1 MSAIHNVLPALALGA
16 DRTYQVSKYQSALQK
31 LIPFL
36 AIGLFIRAVCSILFS
51 GMIDGEGAE
60 YVRIAENVLRGIG
73 YIGIATPG
81 PQLFFPPL
89 FPLMIAVWSFITR
102 DLEAAGRLISIV
114 MGSLIVFPV
123 YTIAR
128 RLYSRKIA
136 VSAAAL
142 SAIHPLLVL
151 YSTTVYCE
159 PTFITL
165 ILLAMS
171 TAMRVADRPTWLNT
185 FLMGA
190 IYGLAYL
197 VRPEGFVYMVVAIG
211 LISIAII
218 FKPRPPRTTQ
228 FGRLFLAPLVFI
240 AVTAPYIGWLSYH
253 SGHLRLENK
262 SLLNMTTAMRMLD
275 GMPLEEAAFGVR
287 KDTTPSGVWN
297 QPNLAIVQASAPDFR
312 SVTRLL
318 AKKTKSV
325 ITESIG
331 TVAGNP
337 GFGSPAIFALAILG
351 VFARPWSPRRALDQF
366 HILVVLGLAI
376 FAMYFTYSP
385 ADRFCLLFIPF
396 LCIWGSAGAF
406 QFSRWVK
413 RSAPLFHV
421 KPSSLSTVAK
431 LGWTAAFTAILLPS
445 AVYAG
450 VAFAVSRSE
459 RPFKEIGALLGA
471 AQPVRISATFTNVA
485 FHANADFV
493 WLPYCDEQ
501 TARQYLQRAG
511 VTHVVLREDDSSSI
525 PYLKKWWVGG
535 IPAAHETARS
545 VSSSGKHL
553 KVYLLDH

>member
-1 MSAIHNVLPALALGA
+1 MPALALGA
-16 DRTYQVSKYQSALQK
+16 DRTPQVSKHQSALQK

-60 YVRIAENVLRGIG
+60 YARIAENVLRGSG

-81 PQLFFPPL
+81 LQLFFPPL
-89 FPLMIAVWSFITR
+89 FPFMIAVCSFITR
-102 DLEAAGRLISIV
+102 DLETAGRLISIV

-136 VSAAAL
+136 IWAAAL
-142 SAIHPLLVL
+142 SAVQPIFVL

-171 TAMRVADRPTWLNT
+171 AAMHVADRPTWFNT
-185 FLMGA
+185 FVMGA
-190 IYGLAYL
+190 AYGLAYL
-197 VRPEGFVYMVVAIG
+197 VRPEGFVYLLVAIG
-211 LISIAII
+211 VISIAIV
-218 FKPRPPRTTQ
+218 FKTGRHRITQ
-228 FGRLFLAPLVFI
+228 FSRLFLAPLVFI

-253 SGHLRLENK
+253 SGQLRLENK
-262 SLLNMTTAMRMLD
+262 SLLNMTTAMRIVD

-287 KDTTPSGVWN
+287 SDMTPSGVWN
-297 QPNLAIVQASAPDFR
+297 QSNLAIIQASAPDLR
-312 SVTRLL
+312 SMMRVF

-325 ITESIG
+325 ITNSMGMI
-331 TVAGNP
+331 AGNP

-351 VFARPWSPRRALDQF
+351 IFARPWSPRRALDQF
-366 HILVVLGLAI
+366 HILVILGLAI
-376 FAMYFTYSP
+376 FATYFAYSSG
-385 ADRFCLLFIPF
+385 DRFYLLFVPF
-396 LCIWGSAGAF
+396 LCIWGSAGVF
-406 QFSRWVK
+406 QFSRWIK
-413 RSAPLFHV
+413 RTAPLFDV
-421 KPSSLSTVAK
+421 KSSSLSIVAK
-431 LGWTAAFTAILLPS
+431 LGCTAAFTAILLPS

-459 RPFKEIGALLGA
+459 RPFKEISALLRT

-501 TARQYLQRAG
+501 TARQYLQKAG
-511 VTHVVLREDDSSSI
+511 VTHVVLREDDSSSL
-525 PYLKKWWVGG
+525 PYLKKWWVSG
-535 IPAAHETARS
+535 IPAANETRRMI
-545 VSSSGKHL
+545 SSSGKQV
-553 KVYLLDH
+553 KVYFLNR